1 LKKIIFAQIL
11 IAAFAGATATAFAQD
26 SESTKPAVG
35 ANPHGTMST
44 KPGAAMPPG
53 HGGTGS
59 IPASTQLVNS
69 GKVLDVLDTDMYTYL
84 QVTSNKGPVWIAA
97 YKTEVAKGANVKFSN
112 GVMMSKF
119 TSKSLNRTFDQI
131 VFIDTLKVVK

>member
-1 LKKIIFAQIL
+1 LKKNIFAQL
-11 IAAFAGATATAFAQD
+11 SIAAIASIAITALAQD
-26 SESTKPAVG
+26 ADSAKPAMS

-53 HGGTGS
+53 HGGSGS
-59 IPASTQLVNS
+59 IPASTELVNS

-84 QVTSNKGPVWIAA
+84 QVTSEKGPMWIAV

>member
-1 LKKIIFAQIL
+1 LKKFIFAQIL
-11 IAAFAGATATAFAQD
+11 IAAFAGVTATAFAQD
-26 SESTKPAVG
+26 AENAKPAVS
-35 ANPHGTMST
+35 ANPHGMMAT

-53 HGGTGS
+53 HGGSGS

-84 QVTSNKGPVWIAA
+84 QVTSGKGPVWIAV
-97 YKTEVAKGANVKFSN
+97 YKTEVTKGATVKFSN

-119 TSKSLNRTFDQI
+119 TSKALNRTFDQI
-131 VFIDTLKVVK
+131 VFIDSLQVVK